1 MRTTEETTVTL
12 PHDNSNNNGNPL
24 YERSYTGWI
33 VFACL
38 VIAVILGIY
47 LKSGRNNVH
56 TAAINPNGPV
66 ATVPTTTGPGMPA
79 PSAPA
84 DKE

>member
-1 MRTTEETTVTL
+1 MTF
-12 PHDNSNNNGNPL
+12 PNDNSDNNGSPL

-33 VFACL
+33 VFACI

-56 TAAINPNGPV
+56 TAAINPNRPV
-66 ATVPTTTGPGMPA
+66 APVPMTTGSGIPVTI
-79 PSAPA
+79 PA
-84 DKE
+84 DKQ